1 MKASGYTSKLYEKFS
16 LDTKTYMCAKQK
28 QRNKYSLHC
37 LEHRWQSV
45 AHRDLSREE
54 IQLKVEKK
62 VGNP

>member
-16 LDTKTYMCAKQK
+16 LDTKTYTYAKQK
-28 QRNKYSLHC
+28 QRNKYSLHY

-45 AHRDLSREE
+45 AHRDLSKEE